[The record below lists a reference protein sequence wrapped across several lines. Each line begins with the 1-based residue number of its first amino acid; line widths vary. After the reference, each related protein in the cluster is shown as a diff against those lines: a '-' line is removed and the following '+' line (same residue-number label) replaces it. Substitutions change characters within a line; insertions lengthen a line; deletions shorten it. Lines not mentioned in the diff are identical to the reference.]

1 MQTLDLTL
9 DEVIHIRSVLTKAEM
24 EGLPLDGTL
33 KEDVERGKICFLCMK
48 TRFGFWSGYGHKC
61 QLCKQKICHKCSTK
75 VSFWIFLNWEFQ
87 IIWGVNKS
95 DIFHVPL
102 PYLSHSFTESATV
115 FPVVDVNS
123 VGAVQHDSGFHIG
136 AAINTR
142 CRYKDRQ

>member
-1 MQTLDLTL
+1 MFSKTYATILQDRWAEALQTLDLTL

-75 VSFWIFLNWEFQ
+75 VSYTTYILC
-87 IIWGVNKS
+87 II
-95 DIFHVPL
+95 L
-102 PYLSHSFTESATV
+102 
-115 FPVVDVNS
+115 
-123 VGAVQHDSGFHIG
+123 
-136 AAINTR
+136 
-142 CRYKDRQ
+142 